1 MQLLGDEPLFVVL
14 NAGSGRNDAVQTAA
28 IIGEELARAGRRFT
42 LMEVRDPRQIGRLA
56 AEAVACA
63 KRDNGIVVAA
73 GGDGTLNAVAN
84 AVLDHSLPFAVL
96 PQGTFNYFGRNH
108 AIPAETAEA
117 TRMLLS
123 GRIEAVQVGR
133 VNGRVFL
140 VNASLGLYPKLLEDR
155 ESYKR
160 QYGRTRLVALFA
172 GIATLLRQHRV
183 RLIRL
188 ESEQGERTLR
198 TPTLFVGNNALQLE
212 QIGVPEAVAL
222 ASGVLVGIA
231 LRPVGKLAL
240 LGLLLQGAMGKLGD
254 AEHVEPFTFRRLVVN
269 SAHVYSRRRIKVA
282 MDGEIS
288 WMKMPLVFEVAAKPL
303 QLIVP
308 ASSETAGVRT

>member
-1 MQLLGDEPLFVVL
+1 MQLAGDEPLFIVL
-14 NAGSGRNDAVQTAA
+14 NASSGRNDAAQTATA
-28 IIGEELARAGRRFT
+28 IGEELKRAGRRFS
-42 LMEVRDPRQIGRLA
+42 LIEVRDARQIEGLSA
-56 AEAVACA
+56 QAVASA
-63 KRDNGIVVAA
+63 KRENGIVVAA

-96 PQGTFNYFGRNH
+96 PQGTFNYFGRNL
-108 AIPAETAEA
+108 AIPADTAEA

-123 GRIEAVQVGR
+123 GRIEPVQVGR

-155 ESYKR
+155 EAYKK
-160 QYGRTRLVALFA
+160 QFGRTRLVALFA

-183 RLIRL
+183 RVIRL

-212 QIGVPEAVAL
+212 QIGVPEAAAL

-240 LGLLLQGAMGKLGD
+240 LGLLLHGAMGKLGD
-254 AEHVEPFTFRRLVVN
+254 AEHVEQFTFPRLAVK
-269 SAHVYSRRRIKVA
+269 SAHAYSRRRIKVA

-288 WMKMPLVFEVAAKPL
+288 WMKMPLVFEVAPKPL

-308 ASSETAGVRT
+308 ASSQTAGVRA